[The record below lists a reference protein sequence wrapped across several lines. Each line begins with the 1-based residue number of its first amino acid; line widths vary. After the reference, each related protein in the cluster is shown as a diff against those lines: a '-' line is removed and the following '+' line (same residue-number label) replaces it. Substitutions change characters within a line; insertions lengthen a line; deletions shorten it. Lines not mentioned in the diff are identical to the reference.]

1 MDWTTLVAQI
11 PFLAAFIWFSL
22 ESQKRY
28 QSSMEIRD
36 KAYLDAINKVSD
48 RLDHHDEVS
57 QANHNEIKQAVMV
70 ERATKPKNDR

>member
-28 QSSMEIRD
+28 TESMDRRD
-36 KAYLDAINKVSD
+36 TAYIAAINKVSE

-57 QANHNEIKQAVMV
+57 QANHSEIKQAVMV
-70 ERATKPKNDR
+70 DRATKPKNDR